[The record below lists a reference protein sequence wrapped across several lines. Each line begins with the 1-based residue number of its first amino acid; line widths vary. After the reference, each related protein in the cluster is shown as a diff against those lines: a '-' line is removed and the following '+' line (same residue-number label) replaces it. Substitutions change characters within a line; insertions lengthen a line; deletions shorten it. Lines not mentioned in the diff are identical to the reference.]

1 MPDLV
6 LFQTER
12 DALYPFSLSRATYSI
27 YYGYRTI
34 LSMIRHGL
42 GSPFA
47 AILPKRLVSYYRERE
62 RNLVINPDK
71 LTGDTLLINSAIR
84 PLPGV
89 LQRLNELKN
98 GQFIACN
105 GNIAAARLSSLSEN
119 SDFTVLTPNTLKSY
133 GLEMLQAND
142 MMIQG
147 PWELIGQLRSGLEG
161 KGVIY
166 GTSVQTEEY
175 VHFDTSTGPIL
186 IADNV
191 RIEAF
196 SRIQGPAIIGKNT
209 VLHSARVNGYTLIG
223 ENCRIGGEVE
233 FSIISSYSNKAHF
246 GYIGHSYVGEWVNMG
261 AGSVTSDLKNSYGN
275 VRVTMQGKSLDTGMV
290 KLGSFIS
297 DYAKISINAMLYAG
311 KKVGTASHVH
321 GLLDG
326 DAPAFVIYGK
336 SLGMGVAE
344 LAIERAVE
352 IARRMKSRRN
362 LELSKGEE
370 DMLRACFEET
380 KGERI

>member
-84 PLPGV
+84 PVPGV

-105 GNIAAARLSSLSEN
+105 GNIAAARLSSLPEN
-119 SDFTVLTPNTLKSY
+119 SDFTVLTPNTLKSF

-233 FSIISSYSNKAHF
+233 F
-246 GYIGHSYVGEWVNMG
+246 
-261 AGSVTSDLKNSYGN
+261 
-275 VRVTMQGKSLDTGMV
+275 
-290 KLGSFIS
+290 
-297 DYAKISINAMLYAG
+297 
-311 KKVGTASHVH
+311 
-321 GLLDG
+321 
-326 DAPAFVIYGK
+326 
-336 SLGMGVAE
+336 
-344 LAIERAVE
+344 
-352 IARRMKSRRN
+352 
-362 LELSKGEE
+362 
-370 DMLRACFEET
+370 
-380 KGERI
+380 